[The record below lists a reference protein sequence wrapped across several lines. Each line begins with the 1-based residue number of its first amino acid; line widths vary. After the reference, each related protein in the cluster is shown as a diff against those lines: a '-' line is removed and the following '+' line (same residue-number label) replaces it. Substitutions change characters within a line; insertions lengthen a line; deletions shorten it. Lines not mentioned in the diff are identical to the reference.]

1 MKDELNKV
9 QCVDD
14 TCQWEWSVK
23 DSFFQTCKYITT
35 CGNSGIILNPDKFH
49 FAQDMGDFAGFEIG
63 PGYVKPSKHLHEAIA
78 GLARPQTLTDVRA
91 FFGLVEQISYG
102 QMHYC

>member
-1 MKDELNKV
+1 M
-9 QCVDD
+9 
-14 TCQWEWSVK
+14 
-23 DSFFQTCKYITT
+23 
-35 CGNSGIILNPDKFH
+35 NPDKFH